1 MAKLGSRAFTKNA
14 KIGISLIVVAV
25 VAVASIVTA
34 AIVLPRVAPD
44 AEPQITEIAAIVADN
59 EGIISVDAD
68 LTKVFATVKYKDGS
82 EKKVALSELIIAGL
96 DTSDPGT
103 LNNVILDYGG
113 FKQGIKYEVVPTLL
127 DL

>member
-1 MAKLGSRAFTKNA
+1 MAKLKSRAFTKNA

-34 AIVLPRVAPD
+34 ALVLPKIAPD
-44 AEPQITEIAAIVADN
+44 AEPPITEIAAIVADN

-82 EKKVALSELIIAGL
+82 EKGRS
-96 DTSDPGT
+96 
-103 LNNVILDYGG
+103 
-113 FKQGIKYEVVPTLL
+113 F
-127 DL
+127 